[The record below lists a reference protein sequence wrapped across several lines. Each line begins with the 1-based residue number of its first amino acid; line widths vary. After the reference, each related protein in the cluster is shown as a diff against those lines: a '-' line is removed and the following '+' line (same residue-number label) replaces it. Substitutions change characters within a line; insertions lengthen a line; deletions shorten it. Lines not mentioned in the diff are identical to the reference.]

1 MSEKYDYF
9 ISAGEPSGDVL
20 GGELVKALNKRD
32 SDIKGFGV
40 VGPNMKAE
48 GVRAIADIEELSVM
62 GFIEV
67 FKQIGSIKSLEI
79 KIVEYVRRYNPKS
92 RYSYRLSWFSYET
105 STYLAFYGSICLS
118 ICSTSAMG
126 MGAMAYQKA
135 QKSL

>member
-1 MSEKYDYF
+1 MTIF

-40 VGPNMKAE
+40 VGPNMRAE

-79 KIVEYVRRYNPKS
+79 KIVEYVRRYKPKVAILID
-92 RYSYRLSWFSYET
+92 YPGFHMRLAPTLRSMGVYVFP
-105 STYLAFYGSICLS
+105 IR
-118 ICSTSAMG
+118 STSAMG